1 MQPKLRFNMRT
12 SLAFSPLDL
21 FSIWNGDL
29 DFHWLKFVN
38 RNIIYLLNMPS
49 NNVTLFLS
57 TFCWFYFLGFFTYK
71 QKHTEIK
78 THKFRIVLWFIALKK
93 KLSARISVSKR
104 QCIKNFS
111 CFLYFYWNT
120 SRDAISTKESI
131 MNFYWLFPSML
142 FIIFMLYAHFW
153 CKNQIKKTLQ
163 TKLKKKDSTPAAA
176 EVFICLWIV
185 CNLYGF
191 RCWFFLSFLFNIIF
205 PLRSAAPC
213 TCYVWLVPFLHRFI
227 AVYITICGNCWL
239 TCIE

>member
-1 MQPKLRFNMRT
+1 MRT

-78 THKFRIVLWFIALKK
+78 THKFRIVLWFIASKNEK

-131 MNFYWLFPSML
+131 MKFYWLFPSML

-153 CKNQIKKTLQ
+153 CKNQIKKNLSNQ
-163 TKLKKKDSTPAAA
+163 TEEERQYASCSRGFYLFMD
-176 EVFICLWIV
+176 CL
-185 CNLYGF
+185 
-191 RCWFFLSFLFNIIF
+191 
-205 PLRSAAPC
+205 
-213 TCYVWLVPFLHRFI
+213 
-227 AVYITICGNCWL
+227 
-239 TCIE
+239 

>member
-1 MQPKLRFNMRT
+1 MRT

-57 TFCWFYFLGFFTYK
+57 TFSWFYFLGFFTYK

-78 THKFRIVLWFIALKK
+78 THKFRIVLWFIASKK

-111 CFLYFYWNT
+111 CFFIFLLKYVTWCDFNQEIHNEFLLAFPIDVIYHFYAVCSFLVQKSNKKKPCKPNWRRKT
-120 SRDAISTKESI
+120 VRQLQPRFLFVYGLSVICMDFVVDFFFHFSLISFFPCAVQRLALV
-131 MNFYWLFPSML
+131 MFDWCLFFTVLLP
-142 FIIFMLYAHFW
+142 Y
-153 CKNQIKKTLQ
+153 TLQ
-163 TKLKKKDSTPAAA
+163 SVVTVGSLALNSKKIK
-176 EVFICLWIV
+176 
-185 CNLYGF
+185 
-191 RCWFFLSFLFNIIF
+191 
-205 PLRSAAPC
+205 
-213 TCYVWLVPFLHRFI
+213 
-227 AVYITICGNCWL
+227 
-239 TCIE
+239 